1 MGIVLLNA
9 PSRSS
14 LRPTPSH
21 RPPAARPHPRSLIF
35 VLAFKL
41 ARFQC
46 MTAQRIAWGTLL
58 CKKLGKITTKTQRGR
73 DVRCASSSL
82 QRRQWKGGGL
92 PCSSVTLIWIC
103 PHLNRKTE
111 DYWFFIKSK
120 AESINSLTGKLP
132 FACVWVSEH
141 SAWVITY
148 LLPPGVG
155 AQCDWV

>member
-35 VLAFKL
+35 MLAFKL

-46 MTAQRIAWGTLL
+46 MAAQRIAWGTLL

-73 DVRCASSSL
+73 DVRCTSSSL

-92 PCSSVTLIWIC
+92 LCSLHWC
-103 PHLNRKTE
+103 NRKTE
-111 DYWFFIKSK
+111 DYWFFMKSK

-141 SAWVITY
+141 SAWVITC
-148 LLPPGVG
+148 LLLPGVG
-155 AQCDWV
+155 ARCDWV